1 MGTWGNH
8 LGLGAQIRLDRLG
21 LDWLMACIGLDW
33 LGLDCIVSDFIGFGL
48 GGICLGWTGLD
59 EIGLTCIGLD

>member
-33 LGLDCIVSDFIGFGL
+33 LGLDWIGFDWIGL
-48 GGICLGWTGLD
+48 GGICLDWTGLD
-59 EIGLTCIGLD
+59 KIGFD